1 MALISVSN
9 NALSNIT
16 ALPASLP
23 TGSLTLIKSITAS
36 SSASIEFINGTSG
49 VVLDGTYTS
58 YVFKLINIHPA
69 TDNTDFFFNLSTDGG
84 SNYNVTKTTTFFN
97 ALHDE
102 GDSAAVLGYSSG
114 SDLAQSTSDQRLFG
128 LGADADQ
135 NASGELQLFNP
146 SSSTYVKHFIF
157 RGNDCDPGNF
167 SIDRFVAGYGNTT
180 SPINAI
186 IFRFAGGVNIDDGT
200 IKLYGVS

>member
-1 MALISVSN
+1 MAVVSGGTTLIDNGALDPAVPSGDLILIS
-9 NALSNIT
+9 T
-16 ALPASLP
+16 Q
-23 TGSLTLIKSITAS
+23 TAS
-36 SSASIEFINGTSG
+36 ASASISFTSG
-49 VVLDGTYTS
+49 IDSTYDS

-69 TDNTDFFFNLSTDGG
+69 TDNTDFFFNLSTDSG

-97 ALHDE
+97 ASHNESDTSTNLN
-102 GDSAAVLGYSSG
+102 YSSG

-146 SSSTYVKHFIF
+146 SSPTFVKHFIF

-167 SIDRFVAGYGNTT
+167 SIDRFVAGYGNTN
-180 SPINAI
+180 SPVNAI
-186 IFRFAGGVNIDDGT
+186 IFRFAGGVNIDDGI
-200 IKLYGVS
+200 IKMYGVG